1 MSTLKDEH
9 GQPRNV
15 LLRARQNVDRSID
28 ELIGVCKGVVADGLV
43 NQEEAAYLCS
53 WLQANEHVRN
63 TWPANVLRARIAEY
77 LEDGYLDPD
86 EKNELFEMLSKIAAK
101 RESEAEVNF
110 STSLPF
116 DSPLPNIVFH
126 GWGYCL
132 TGKFRTGKR
141 QHCEQFIESLG
152 GVVISMPRQS
162 GCVLVVGDIGS
173 RDWIHSTHGRKIEAA
188 VSLRSEGFPVSIV
201 PEYHWFDSLRRELK
215 LT

>member
-1 MSTLKDEH
+1 VGTSKDDH

-28 ELIGVCKGVVADGLV
+28 ELIGVCKGIVADGLV
-43 NQEEAAYLCS
+43 NQQEADYLCS
-53 WLQANEHVRN
+53 WLQANEHVRD

-86 EKNELFEMLSKIAAK
+86 EKCELFEMLNHVAAK
-101 RESEAEVNF
+101 RESDSVVNL

-116 DSPLPNIVFH
+116 DSPLPDIIFH

-141 QHCEQFIESLG
+141 QYCEQFIESLG
-152 GVVISMPRQS
+152 GIIISMPRPS
-162 GCVLVVGDIGS
+162 GCILVVGDMSS

-188 VSLRSEGFPVSIV
+188 VVLRSQGHPVSII
-201 PEYHWFDSLRRELK
+201 PEHHWFESLRRELNY
-215 LT
+215 